1 MSIPT
6 DLGDALIA
14 VPARIRFALARLQLS
29 RAVYKLPA
37 AQITSKTGSNNL
49 KLFEACQNFSC
60 ITGNSGNN
68 LVVHETSHF
77 DQVHQASGLR
87 GLNLVKTPFF
97 GSDSEFGV
105 GECSGDLSL
114 AK

>member
-37 AQITSKTGSNNL
+37 AQITSKTGSQNL
-49 KLFEACQNFSC
+49 KLFGACQNFSC

-68 LVVHETSHF
+68 LVVHEK
-77 DQVHQASGLR
+77 SGLR
-87 GLNLVKTPFF
+87 APEVTLNSVCDHPAAAGIYPQSALALRPF
-97 GSDSEFGV
+97 
-105 GECSGDLSL
+105 
-114 AK
+114 A